1 MKKLLLVF
9 SIIAT
14 FGIVVTAST
23 ITYSESTSEASSSID
38 FETNQMPQKKL
49 HTLANASEHEFRF
62 VPSGHG
68 QAGEF
73 TPNIY

>member
-38 FETNQMPQKKL
+38 FDDDKNKTETESTKCSQKACCSNKKK
-49 HTLANASEHEFRF
+49 TC
-62 VPSGHG
+62 SGEQH
-68 QAGEF
+68 
-73 TPNIY
+73 

>member
-38 FETNQMPQKKL
+38 FHDDKHKTETESTKCSQKACCSNKKTTCTEEK
-49 HTLANASEHEFRF
+49 H
-62 VPSGHG
+62 
-68 QAGEF
+68 
-73 TPNIY
+73 

>member
-23 ITYSESTSEASSSID
+23 ITYSETSSKASSSID
-38 FETNQMPQKKL
+38 FEGEKEKKKQAA
-49 HTLANASEHEFRF
+49 TSSCTKKACCSKKKTSCSEKKH
-62 VPSGHG
+62 
-68 QAGEF
+68 
-73 TPNIY
+73 